1 MSNTTALNFSQ
12 HNQSEIAQQIRFA
25 QDRALSITPL
35 STTYPDLDLQSAY
48 QIADLCHQ
56 AKLGVGA
63 TRVGRKIG
71 FTNASIWPTYNVKE
85 PVWGS
90 MYAHTVTELQS
101 NAALC
106 SIAHLSEPRIEP
118 EIIFKLKSVPT
129 VNASELELLAC
140 IDWMAHGFEIVQS
153 NFKDWKFK
161 VQDTIAQGGLHGMLL
176 IGPRVKVTSA
186 TNQLIQQLEQFTI
199 NLNCDQVVIDTG
211 KGSNVLGSPLL
222 ALRHFVNLLSQQ
234 KQALKADEI
243 ITTGTLTGA
252 FPIKAGQC
260 WNTKLSGI
268 DLPGMDVTFIA

>member
-1 MSNTTALNFSQ
+1 MSNTTAPTAPKIDL
-12 HNQSEIAQQIRFA
+12 SEIAQQMRYA
-25 QDRALSITPL
+25 QDRALSIAPL
-35 STTYPDLDLQSAY
+35 TTTYPDLDLPSAY
-48 QIADLCHQ
+48 QIADLCYQ

-90 MYAHTVTELQS
+90 MYAHTVIELQT
-101 NAALC
+101 NTALC
-106 SIAHLSEPRIEP
+106 SLSHLSEPRIEP
-118 EIIFKLKSVPT
+118 EIIFKLKSVPKPT
-129 VNASELELLAC
+129 ASASELLAC

-176 IGPRVKVTSA
+176 VGKQVKVTGA

-199 NLNCDQVVIDTG
+199 NLNCDQITIDSG

-222 ALRHFVNLLSQQ
+222 ALGHLVNLLGQQ
-234 KQALKADEI
+234 KQTLKADEI

-260 WNTKLSGI
+260 WSTKLSGI
-268 DLPGMDVTFIA
+268 DLPGMDVTFTA

>member
-1 MSNTTALNFSQ
+1 MSNSAATNFSQ
-12 HNQSEIAQQIRFA
+12 HNLSEIARQVRYA
-25 QDRALSITPL
+25 QDRALSIAPL
-35 STTYPDLDLQSAY
+35 TATYPDLDLQSAY
-48 QIADLCHQ
+48 QIADLCYQ

-63 TRVGRKIG
+63 KRVGRKIG

-90 MYAHTVTELQS
+90 MYAHTVIELQS
-101 NAALC
+101 TSTLC
-106 SIAHLSEPRIEP
+106 SLGHLSEPRIEP
-118 EIIFKLKSVPT
+118 EIIFKLRSIPEI
-129 VNASELELLAC
+129 NASAHELLAC

-176 IGPRVKVTSA
+176 VGQKVKITGA
-186 TNQLIQQLEQFTI
+186 TNQLVQQLEQFTI
-199 NLNCDQVVIDTG
+199 NLAYDQKVIDSG

-222 ALRHFVNLLSQQ
+222 ALGHLVNLLGQQ

-260 WNTKLSGI
+260 WSTTLSAI
-268 DLPGMDVTFIA
+268 DLPGMNVTFTA